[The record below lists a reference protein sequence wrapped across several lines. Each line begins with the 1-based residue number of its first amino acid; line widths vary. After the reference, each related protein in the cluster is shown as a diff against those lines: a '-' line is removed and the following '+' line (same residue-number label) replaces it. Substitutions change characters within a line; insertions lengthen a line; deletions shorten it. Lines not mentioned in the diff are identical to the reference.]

1 MNGRQSPHS
10 NSRTDL
16 PRTSNANVE
25 QPIPNPPTF
34 EVPDGG
40 WSAYSVVLGSWLL
53 FTATFGY
60 VNAFGV
66 YQAYYISALD
76 TPSSA
81 ISWIGSV
88 QIWIQFSMGLL
99 VGKLFDDGYCR
110 ALIVVGSTLFV
121 FS

>member
-1 MNGRQSPHS
+1 MNGQKLSHS
-10 NSRTDL
+10 NSLTDL
-16 PRTSNANVE
+16 QRTPKASVE
-25 QPIPNPPTF
+25 QPISNAPTF

-53 FTATFGY
+53 FIATFGY

-66 YQAYYISALD
+66 YQAYYISALG
-76 TPSSA
+76 TSSSA

-110 ALIVVGSTLFV
+110 ALMVTGSTLYV